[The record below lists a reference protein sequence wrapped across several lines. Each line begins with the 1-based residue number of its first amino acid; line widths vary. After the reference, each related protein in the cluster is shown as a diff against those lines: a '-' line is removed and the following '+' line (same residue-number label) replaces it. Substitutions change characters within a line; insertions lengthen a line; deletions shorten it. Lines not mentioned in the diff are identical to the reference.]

1 MLFPTTEPSRCCLLH
16 IRSRWWSLQLHSSWN
31 RARFMSTYLLL
42 DPNLPIGWKIL
53 DLNIWSLSW
62 ASKGGWGG
70 GKGSG
75 RRMSEEIGGWGR
87 KWGRELWWGCQPW
100 QHEFFILSNGEG
112 CVDSFCFFLL
122 WRLAIFVLLWR
133 RGGGGRYPGSTPDSK
148 SYRHA
153 TGLYDTAFV
162 HSHCSRHWR
171 LSEVKITYWKILP
184 FGLNGFISNNNNGR
198 QKQMIQSL
206 KR

>member
-16 IRSRWWSLQLHSSWN
+16 TRSRWWSLQLHSSWN

-75 RRMSEEIGGWGR
+75 RRMGEEIGGWGR
-87 KWGRELWWGCQPW
+87 KWGRELWWGRQPW

-122 WRLAIFVLLWR
+122 WRLAIFVLLGRR
-133 RGGGGRYPGSTPDSK
+133 RGGGREDTQGLLRIAKAIATPLVFMTQPLSIVIVP
-148 SYRHA
+148 A
-153 TGLYDTAFV
+153 TGG
-162 HSHCSRHWR
+162 CR
-171 LSEVKITYWKILP
+171 K
-184 FGLNGFISNNNNGR
+184 
-198 QKQMIQSL
+198 
-206 KR
+206 